1 LYASHFKWM
10 KMKYYISFLINNFDW
25 MKVKCNEASD
35 KLSSELATSK
45 LSLLCFERVKCSH
58 LEFQASLTACRIKSL
73 LLSVDLTTFWCFR
86 FSISIW
92 FRFAFDPFPRRF
104 RSSID
109 RNRSGCLDLRWAR
122 RLVVLPSLH
131 DNSWESVT
139 NVLTVKSF
147 YTVPSINFT
156 WKILNCW
163 EHLFIFIIFETVSL
177 LQSYHSFFI

>member
-1 LYASHFKWM
+1 M
-10 KMKYYISFLINNFDW
+10 KNLINYRLNW
-25 MKVKCNEASD
+25 
-35 KLSSELATSK
+35 LSK
-45 LSLLCFERVKCSH
+45 LSLFCFERVKCSH

-92 FRFAFDPFPRRF
+92 FRFAFDPFPGRF

-156 WKILNCW
+156 WKFLNYW

-177 LQSYHSFFI
+177 LQFYHSFFI